1 MTHGHSWENP
11 QQKNVSMQ
19 RKSLTICL
27 LLIATTLLVF
37 WQVQDYD
44 FVNIDDPHYVSDNPF
59 VKRGLTRASFIW
71 AFTTTH
77 AANWH
82 PLTWL
87 SHMLDYQVY
96 GLNPGGHHL
105 TSMLLHLANAVLLF
119 LVLNRMTGTLWRS
132 GFVAALFAIHP
143 LHVESVAWI
152 SERKDVL
159 STFFWILTMWMYF
172 RYAKR
177 PNFFRYLLALFA
189 FALGLMAKP
198 MLVTLPCVLLLLDYW
213 PLRRFRPGETAA
225 ITPAAKEQGAPFFYL
240 LLEKIPFFALS
251 AASSIVTFLVQR
263 SGGAVT
269 VDIYPLNIRIANALI
284 SYVSYMGKMIW
295 PRGLVVFYLHPG
307 KSLPVWYAVVAGL
320 VLVCL
325 SIAFMRAARSRP
337 YLAVGWLW
345 YLGTLVPVIGLVQVG
360 MQAMADRYTYVPLIG
375 LFIICVWGVFD
386 LVKGWRHGKVLLA
399 LSAGLLLLALTTCT
413 WLQVRHWQ
421 NSATLFQHALTM
433 NAENYVAH
441 NNLGAALIEQ
451 GKIEEGI
458 SHYTKALEINPN
470 YWLAYSNLGGYLVG
484 QGKAEEAM
492 HHCSE
497 AVRLN
502 PNSPEAQSNLGLAL
516 ARQGRFEEAVVHYSA
531 ALRLRPEY
539 AHAHRNLG
547 LALERL
553 GRLEEAS
560 SHYSKAVL
568 FKPEFVQAHLNLATV
583 LAKQGEFEE
592 AAEQYQ
598 KVLAIKPDDAGIHN
612 DFATFL
618 AQQGKADRAIAHYS
632 RALEIRPDFAE
643 VYSNLGNVY
652 KQQGKID
659 EAIAHYSKALKIKP
673 NQAEAHN
680 NLGVLLAKRGRLKE
694 ATNHYSE
701 ALRLNPD
708 SAETH
713 NNLGVALVEL
723 GEIQAAISHYDEAIR
738 LQPDYAEA
746 QNNLGNALSEW
757 GKFNEAIAAFSRALM
772 IRPHYPEAQN
782 NLGVALAR
790 QGRLKEAIYHFNE
803 ALRLKPD
810 YLQARTNLD
819 LALQMLGRAKET
831 ATTGEIP

>member
-1 MTHGHSWENP
+1 
-11 QQKNVSMQ
+11 MQ

-37 WQVQDYD
+37 WQVQNYD

-71 AFTTTH
+71 AFTTTRV
-77 AANWH
+77 ANWH

-87 SHMLDYQVY
+87 SHMLDYQLY
-96 GLNPGGHHL
+96 GMNPGGHHL
-105 TSMLLHLANAVLLF
+105 TSVLLHLANAVLLF

-159 STFFWILTMWMYF
+159 STFFWILTMWMYL
-172 RYAKR
+172 RYTER
-177 PNFFRYLLALFA
+177 PNFFRYMLALFS

-198 MLVTLPCVLLLLDYW
+198 MLVTLPCVMLLLDYW
-213 PLRRFRPGETAA
+213 PLRRFRPGETTA
-225 ITPAAKEQGAPFFYL
+225 ITSAAKEQGTPFFYL

-251 AASSIVTFLVQR
+251 TASSIVTFLVQK

-269 VDIYPLNIRIANALI
+269 VDIYPLKIRLANALL
-284 SYVSYMGKMIW
+284 SYVTYMGKMIW
-295 PRGLVVFYLHPG
+295 PGGLVVYYLHPG
-307 KSLPVWYAVVAGL
+307 KSLPGWHAVVAGL
-320 VLVCL
+320 VLACL
-325 SIAFMRAARSRP
+325 SIAFLRAARRHP

-375 LFIICVWGVFD
+375 LFIICVWGVYD

-399 LSAGLLLLALTTCT
+399 LSAGVLFLALTTCT
-413 WLQVRHWQ
+413 WLQVRHWK
-421 NSATLFQHALTM
+421 NSATLFQHALTI

-441 NNLGAALIEQ
+441 NNLGAALIQQ

-470 YWLAYSNLGGYLVG
+470 YWLAYSNFGGYLVG
-484 QGKAEEAM
+484 QGKVEEAM

-502 PNSPEAQSNLGLAL
+502 PNSPEAHSNLGLAL
-516 ARQGRFEEAVVHYSA
+516 ALQGKFEEAAAHYSE

-560 SHYSKAVL
+560 THYSKAVF

-598 KVLAIKPDDAGIHN
+598 KALAIKPNDAGIHN

-618 AQQGKADRAIAHYS
+618 AQQGKAQLAIDHYS

-643 VYSNLGNVY
+643 VYSNLGNVF
-652 KQQGKID
+652 KQQGEID
-659 EAIAHYSKALKIKP
+659 KAIVHYNKALEIKP

-680 NLGVLLAKRGRLKE
+680 NLGVLLAKRGRFNE
-694 ATNHYSE
+694 ATKHYSE
-701 ALRLNPD
+701 ALRLHSD
-708 SAETH
+708 SAEIH
-713 NNLGVALVEL
+713 NNLAVALVEL
-723 GEIQAAISHYDEAIR
+723 GEIKAAISHYGEAIK

-746 QNNLGNALSEW
+746 HNNLGNALSEQ
-757 GKFNEAIAAFSRALM
+757 GKFNEAIAAFSSALE

-790 QGRLKEAIYHFNE
+790 QGRFKEAIYHFNE

-810 YLQARTNLD
+810 YLQARANLE
-819 LALQMLGRAKET
+819 LAVQLRERANET
-831 ATTGEIP
+831 ATTRKIP

>member
-1 MTHGHSWENP
+1 
-11 QQKNVSMQ
+11 MQ

-37 WQVQDYD
+37 WQVQHYD
-44 FVNIDDPHYVSDNPF
+44 FVNIDDPYYVSDNFF
-59 VKRGLTRASFIW
+59 VKHGLTRASFIW

-96 GLNPGGHHL
+96 GLNPGGHHV
-105 TSMLLHLANAVLLF
+105 TSVLLHLANAVLLF

-132 GFVAALFAIHP
+132 AFVAALFAIHP

-159 STFFWILTMWMYF
+159 STLFWILTMWMYL
-172 RYAKR
+172 RYVER
-177 PNFFRYLLALFA
+177 PDFFRYMLALFA
-189 FALGLMAKP
+189 FVLGLMAKP

-213 PLRRFRPGETAA
+213 PLGRFRLSQASDDILATTQAS
-225 ITPAAKEQGAPFFYL
+225 KEQGGRSLRLF
-240 LLEKIPFFALS
+240 LEKIPFFALA
-251 AASSIVTFLVQR
+251 AASSVVTFLAQR
-263 SGGAVT
+263 SGGALT
-269 VDIYPLNIRIANALI
+269 VDIYPLKIRIANALV

-307 KSLPVWYAVVAGL
+307 KNLPGWHAVGAGL
-320 VLVCL
+320 LLVCL
-325 SIAFMRAARSRP
+325 SLVVMRAARRHP

-375 LFIICVWGVFD
+375 LLIICVWGVFD
-386 LVKGWRHGKVLLA
+386 LVKGWRHGKVFLA

-413 WLQVRHWQ
+413 WLQVRHWK

-433 NAENYVAH
+433 NAEHYVAH

-470 YWLAYSNLGGYLVG
+470 YWLAHSNLGGYLVG
-484 QGKAEEAM
+484 QGKVEDAM

-502 PNSPEAQSNLGLAL
+502 PNSSEAHNNLGLAL
-516 ARQGRFEEAVVHYSA
+516 ALQGRFEEATTHYSE
-531 ALRLRPEY
+531 ALRLKPEY
-539 AHAHRNLG
+539 SHAHRNLG

-560 SHYSKAVL
+560 THYAEAVR
-568 FKPEFVQAHLNLATV
+568 FKPDFVQAHLDLATV
-583 LAKQGEFEE
+583 LAEQGNF
-592 AAEQYQ
+592 AAATAQYQ
-598 KVLAIKPDDAGIHN
+598 KALEIKPDDAGIHN
-612 DFATFL
+612 NFATFL
-618 AQQGKADRAIAHYS
+618 AQHGKADRAIAHYF

-659 EAIAHYSKALKIKP
+659 QAIAHYSKALEIKP
-673 NQAEAHN
+673 NQVEAHN

-723 GEIQAAISHYDEAIR
+723 GEIQAAIFHYGEAIK
-738 LQPDYAEA
+738 LQPDYTEA
-746 QNNLGNALSEW
+746 HNNLGNALAEQ
-757 GKFNEAIAAFSRALM
+757 GNFNEAVASFTRALE
-772 IRPHYPEAQN
+772 IRANYPQAHN

-790 QGRLKEAIYHFNE
+790 QGRRKEAIYHFNE

-810 YLQARTNLD
+810 YLQARRNLD
-819 LALQMLGRAKET
+819 IALQMPGRANET